1 MILITF
7 NFNFP
12 GIKIT
17 HEFGHQS
24 FNKMFAINLI
34 FMTVFISR
42 SSGILGKMM
51 YTYVNTKGGVESI
64 PQYREQIKKI
74 KSKARAQARRDTLYQ
89 MQLIEEDRDR
99 YYKDYI
105 ELKTQVSGLKNLAYQ
120 VRNIKAM
127 TDEELKKI

>member
-7 NFNFP
+7 NFNLP

-24 FNKMFAINLI
+24 FNKMLAINLI

-42 SSGILGKMM
+42 SSGMLGKMM
-51 YTYVNTKGGVESI
+51 YAYVNTNGSAESI

-74 KSKARAQARRDTLYQ
+74 KSKARAQARKNNLYQ
-89 MQLIEEDRDR
+89 MQLIEADRDR

-105 ELKTQVSGLKNLAYQ
+105 ELKAQVSGLKNLAYQ